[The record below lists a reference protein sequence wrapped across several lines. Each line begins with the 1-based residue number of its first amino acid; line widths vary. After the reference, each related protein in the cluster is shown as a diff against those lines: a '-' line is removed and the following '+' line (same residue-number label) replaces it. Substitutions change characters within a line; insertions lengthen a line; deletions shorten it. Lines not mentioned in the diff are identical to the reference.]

1 LSEQFLNIA
10 RARWWR
16 FAVYAMLGELAV
28 LCPVITGFFMPAENN
43 GAGGQRPRTHA
54 PARKE
59 NNMAI
64 RDLIPWNKNQL
75 PTTGDV
81 YDPFV
86 TFHREMNRLFDDVFR
101 GFGNFGSLGRP
112 MMEGQ
117 FSWPRIELDE
127 TDKAVT
133 VSAELPGLSEKDVQV
148 EIANGVL
155 SIRGE
160 KKSERDN
167 GGRYSERY
175 YGSFE
180 RRIPLDGV
188 QEDKAEAN
196 FRNGVLTVS
205 LPKTE
210 QASQNVKRI
219 TINTN

>member
-1 LSEQFLNIA
+1 
-10 RARWWR
+10 
-16 FAVYAMLGELAV
+16 
-28 LCPVITGFFMPAENN
+28 
-43 GAGGQRPRTHA
+43 
-54 PARKE
+54 
-59 NNMAI
+59 MAI

-75 PTTGDV
+75 STTGDA

-86 TFHREMNRLFDDVFR
+86 TFHREMNRLFDDAFR

-117 FSWPRIELDE
+117 FGWPRIELNE

-133 VSAELPGLSEKDVQV
+133 VSAELPGLSENDVQV
-148 EIANGVL
+148 EIANGIL

-160 KKSERDN
+160 KKSEHDN
-167 GGRYSERY
+167 GGKYSERY

-219 TINTN
+219 AINTD